1 MKALNVFIFLII
13 LNACSNSRVSEEKDD
28 DTTSTLMN
36 VDSSTYIEQKVQLT
50 DKLNQLSDSIDT
62 VMVKIR
68 ADSASFTNLNYQ
80 DMMQKLAFTK
90 DRVERDLLEVNTTA
104 LNGWDEDYINRIE
117 LNTDRNRREL
127 DNVFQQL
134 QNE

>member
-1 MKALNVFIFLII
+1 MKALNIFIFLIM
-13 LNACSNSRVSEEKDD
+13 LNACSRSPVSEEKDD
-28 DTTSTLMN
+28 DSTSTLMN

>member
-127 DNVFQQL
+127 DNVLQQL